1 MSAHRPPRRT
11 KVTGCSSSASGTVF
25 RDRKTTSVTDLMLN
39 RIANIKLAIVVLI
52 CVLCL
57 FFFPAARGSFSATHG
72 PVTSGRSRL
81 DERLLY
87 CSLRLGIHF
96 RGIQIKA
103 RMQRLLTAFTDSL
116 ALLELFPRALA
127 FDLRC

>member
-1 MSAHRPPRRT
+1 MFH
-11 KVTGCSSSASGTVF
+11 
-25 RDRKTTSVTDLMLN
+25 
-39 RIANIKLAIVVLI
+39 RIANIKLAIVVVI

-81 DERLLY
+81 YAFLLY
-87 CSLRLGIHF
+87 CSIRLGSHF
-96 RGIQIKA
+96 RLLKL
-103 RMQRLLTAFTDSL
+103 RVHLQRFFPAIPDSL
-116 ALLELFPRALA
+116 ALLELFTRALA

>member
-1 MSAHRPPRRT
+1 M
-11 KVTGCSSSASGTVF
+11 F
-25 RDRKTTSVTDLMLN
+25 D

-57 FFFPAARGSFSATHG
+57 FFFPAARGPFSATHG

-81 DERLLY
+81 YAFVLNCSICLAGHFRLLQVRVQLQN
-87 CSLRLGIHF
+87 CVAAL
-96 RGIQIKA
+96 
-103 RMQRLLTAFTDSL
+103 TDSR

>member
-1 MSAHRPPRRT
+1 MFH
-11 KVTGCSSSASGTVF
+11 
-25 RDRKTTSVTDLMLN
+25 

-57 FFFPAARGSFSATHG
+57 FFFPVARGSFSATHG

-81 DERLLY
+81 DAFLFYFSIRLGSHFRLL
-87 CSLRLGIHF
+87 
-96 RGIQIKA
+96 QIRVLFQKLVA
-103 RMQRLLTAFTDSL
+103 ASTDSR